1 MLTRPEHFGNQIQME
16 RAKSAL
22 CSLPVVPGGVSD
34 VPVISFTTATG
45 AAREYMRR
53 NPDVDSRVRQRIRN
67 AGIWIGYRCGNVSM
81 NRIAEMTG
89 RPAGRISQV
98 IGRVDDNIREG
109 GQICEIVNSILQ
121 IIVQKDWTVGRS
133 EEAPAPV
140 RHAVRPKRTS
150 VAETPERAEEP
161 CDPRVAK
168 ILYWRGKG
176 ATVKSIA
183 RWEGL
188 DPAYVAKVLG
198 IQWGGVE
205 L

>member
-1 MLTRPEHFGNQIQME
+1 MLTRPEHSGNQIQME

-53 NPDVDSRVRQRIRN
+53 NPGVDSRVRQRIVN
-67 AGIWIGYRCGNVSM
+67 AGIWIGYRFGNVSM

-89 RPAGRISQV
+89 RPSGRISQV

-109 GQICEIVNSILQ
+109 GQLCEIVNSILQ
-121 IIVQKDWTVGRS
+121 IIVQKDWSVGRAD
-133 EEAPAPV
+133 EAPV
-140 RHAVRPKRTS
+140 RRVVRPKRAA
-150 VAETPERAEEP
+150 VAKAHEQIEEP
-161 CDPRVAK
+161 CDPVVAK

-176 ATVKSIA
+176 ASVKSIA

-188 DPAYVAKVLG
+188 DPAYVAKVVG
-198 IQWGGVE
+198 VQWGRVE
-205 L
+205 T